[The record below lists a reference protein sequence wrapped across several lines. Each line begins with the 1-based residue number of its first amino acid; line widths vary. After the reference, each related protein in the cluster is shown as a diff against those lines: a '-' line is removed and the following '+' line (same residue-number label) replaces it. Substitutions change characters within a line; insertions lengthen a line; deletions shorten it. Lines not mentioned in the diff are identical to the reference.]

1 MITSNQTDLAME
13 ILSGACAKCLN
24 YHHGDC
30 VAVDA
35 ETLHKLY
42 ADISFTN
49 AFQVHHRTNTLKQK
63 NNLMGS
69 YMGRP
74 VYLKRKLYENI
85 NS

>member
-1 MITSNQTDLAME
+1 ME
-13 ILSGACAKCLN
+13 ILNGACAKCLN

-49 AFQVHHRTNTLKQK
+49 AFEDTSKQN

-69 YMGRP
+69 YMGMP
-74 VYLKRKLYENI
+74 VYLKRKIYEK
-85 NS
+85 SLLHSQ